1 MQKVLQRM
9 GKAILKIA
17 CLIGVGLLQFLYNI
31 TYITGAQTLR
41 ILKRLEKRV
50 DRFLYPLRDLCH
62 RIYLRFFRKKLRMA
76 HYSRV
81 KIRSNL
87 RWESDNLQA
96 VRQKHG
102 IRSAIS
108 HFWQARQHRAILS
121 AVGHVVFPLVA
132 LLVLGGTIWFWNQ
145 QTYGLYLSYGEGE
158 SAVVADEGV
167 FDEASEMMNQRMMFE
182 TATATEINT
191 VASYRLGIMEETQF
205 TDASVICDN
214 LIRSSDDVISDACGV
229 YINGELGGVVR
240 SSTDLRY
247 VLETLLRE
255 EKEKSEALS
264 ADYLESLEIVSGLF
278 PTSSILSTDVLRQRL
293 ETKLHICVVKEE
305 TVEEEIP
312 YKTVTQKD
320 DSQYTDYSKVIQEG
334 ESGLRTCVDRVSY
347 VEGEEVSR
355 EEISQEVTKEAVN
368 RIVVVG
374 TKKRPTGKIPGEAS
388 GIFTW
393 PSPIVRNISS
403 YYGARWGTTHWGL
416 DFSNGNSYGQTIVAA
431 DGGTVSYVKL
441 HNYGYGY
448 HLLIDHGNGYQTMYA
463 HASKI
468 LVSSGEKVAKGQ
480 PIALIGSTG
489 DSTGAHLHF
498 EIIKNGEKVDPLPY
512 LTSN

>member
-41 ILKRLEKRV
+41 ILKRLEKRM

-62 RIYLRFFRKKLRMA
+62 RIYLRFFRRKLRMA

-264 ADYLESLEIVSGLF
+264 ADYLVHQHSRMAFLAHFVKYREFLRSDRIELHKRLLFIERQFRQAEAHRYPHAALSVGRACESVYHRNRS
-278 PTSSILSTDVLRQRL
+278 DVVDAVDVMLKAAAGPALPQRAYRD
-293 ETKLHICVVKEE
+293 
-305 TVEEEIP
+305 P
-312 YKTVTQKD
+312 
-320 DSQYTDYSKVIQEG
+320 
-334 ESGLRTCVDRVSY
+334 
-347 VEGEEVSR
+347 
-355 EEISQEVTKEAVN
+355 A
-368 RIVVVG
+368 
-374 TKKRPTGKIPGEAS
+374 AS
-388 GIFTW
+388 AEW
-393 PSPIVRNISS
+393 K
-403 YYGARWGTTHWGL
+403 
-416 DFSNGNSYGQTIVAA
+416 NSCPVQ
-431 DGGTVSYVKL
+431 SC
-441 HNYGYGY
+441 
-448 HLLIDHGNGYQTMYA
+448 
-463 HASKI
+463 
-468 LVSSGEKVAKGQ
+468 
-480 PIALIGSTG
+480 
-489 DSTGAHLHF
+489 
-498 EIIKNGEKVDPLPY
+498 
-512 LTSN
+512 